1 MSFTLQMFKGIA
13 ADICSVGEE
22 VSDAD
27 LEWLARIVYD
37 EQSSRALQKKVV
49 GPTECPKC
57 GNSLKRRT
65 SKYGEFLG
73 CSKFPACRYSR
84 DVPPVTGF
92 DDPLCGVR
100 LDDFSLPTFH
110 SQSSSFSTRSCAA

>member
-57 GNSLKRRT
+57 GNSLN
-65 SKYGEFLG
+65 
-73 CSKFPACRYSR
+73 
-84 DVPPVTGF
+84 TGR
-92 DDPLCGVR
+92 GVA
-100 LDDFSLPTFH
+100 
-110 SQSSSFSTRSCAA
+110 QK